1 MTHSVTN
8 STAKSEYRH
17 PRELGRTTQ
26 IFDTIGRFLNIVS
39 VWLVCFSLLAWAV
52 GCDATIK
59 DSDKRVD
66 SGITNVERLLLM
78 PRSDVINEAD
88 RLAAL
93 GETETGELARS
104 YLLTAARLREGL
116 WRIERRKV
124 DALEAVELYSDAGKK
139 GDCSSALRAL
149 SIRAEVD
156 ADWTEVT
163 RAFTASE
170 ESKRFNG
177 CESTAKQLK
186 RLWGWPEG
194 KSRERD
200 SKNPSVDGVTNASER
215 RLDGV
220 VTPKMVSG
228 ASHGN
233 PRIFNVERYGSKDA
247 ARIVVMLSEP
257 TTYRAGLLR
266 TDDGSGARIYVDIDG
281 AELATKEI
289 FPVGGLVK
297 QVRLGKQI
305 SGIRLVLD
313 LEEAAERRIFYMP
326 EPFRLIID
334 VARGTL
340 ARTLRASGPRVIERV
355 VIDPGHGGHDPGA
368 IGPRGLREKDVTLD
382 IAHRAA
388 PLIARELGLSTL
400 LTRDTD
406 VFVALDERTARANAF
421 RADLFVSIHCN
432 AAEKTGS
439 DGIVTFV
446 LDSSSDVAASRVAAI
461 ENAASAEAASELARS
476 MAPVQDEGV
485 VARSLHFAELLQ
497 RSTVASLSKD
507 YGAIPNQGVR
517 RAGFYVLAGAH
528 MPAVL
533 YEVSFISN
541 PDGEVRLNTAD
552 YRQRLADSI
561 VNAVRAFR
569 DGL

>member
-1 MTHSVTN
+1 
-8 STAKSEYRH
+8 
-17 PRELGRTTQ
+17 
-26 IFDTIGRFLNIVS
+26 
-39 VWLVCFSLLAWAV
+39 
-52 GCDATIK
+52 
-59 DSDKRVD
+59 
-66 SGITNVERLLLM
+66 M
-78 PRSDVINEAD
+78 PRSEVVNEAD

-93 GETETGELARS
+93 GEKESGESARN
-104 YLLTAARLREGL
+104 YLVEAARLREGL
-116 WRIERRKV
+116 WRLERRKV
-124 DALEAVELYSDAGKK
+124 DALEAVELYADAGKK
-139 GDCSSALRAL
+139 GDCSSALRSL

-156 ADWTEVT
+156 TDWAEVR
-163 RAFTASE
+163 RAFTAFEGSA
-170 ESKRFNG
+170 RFSD
-177 CESTAKQLK
+177 CESAAKQLK
-186 RLWGWPEG
+186 RLWGWPES

-200 SKNPSVDGVTNASER
+200 GKNRAVEGGMNVAER

-220 VTPKMVSG
+220 VIPKMGNG
-228 ASHGN
+228 ASRGS

-266 TDDGSGARIYVDIDG
+266 TEDGNGARIYVDIDG
-281 AELATKEI
+281 AELATKEA
-289 FPVGGLVK
+289 FQVGGLVK

-305 SGIRLVLD
+305 SGVRLVLD

-432 AAEKTGS
+432 AAEQTGS

-446 LDSSSDVAASRVAAI
+446 LDSSSDAAASRVAAI
-461 ENAASAEAASELARS
+461 ENAASAEAASELASS

-507 YGAIPNQGVR
+507 YGSIPNQGVR